1 MRGFRYFS
9 YSSKITINIL
19 NTITITVVLGIKKA
33 QQLSLIGYYM
43 EWEVISEQVPEK
55 GAEVSFLDN
64 AEFTPLELLKNGSD
78 KRQVNT
84 ISVFQIN

>member
-1 MRGFRYFS
+1 
-9 YSSKITINIL
+9 
-19 NTITITVVLGIKKA
+19 
-33 QQLSLIGYYM
+33 M
-43 EWEVISEQVPEK
+43 EWEVISEQVPKK

-64 AEFTPLELLKNGSD
+64 AEFTPRELLKNGSD